1 MLTHAA
7 AWATAETCPA
17 RLLTPPTH
25 CWSLCEAFP
34 RLPYSVSRLPVPW
47 RLPTFGPFTGQLAPA
62 LVSIPLCLLLLK
74 KKISPN
80 RSYHLLK
87 KKEKVSVAPQFS
99 QD

>member
-47 RLPTFGPFTGQLAPA
+47 RVPTFGPFTGQLAPA

-74 KKISPN
+74 KNLSKSILP
-80 RSYHLLK
+80 L
-87 KKEKVSVAPQFS
+87 A
-99 QD
+99 